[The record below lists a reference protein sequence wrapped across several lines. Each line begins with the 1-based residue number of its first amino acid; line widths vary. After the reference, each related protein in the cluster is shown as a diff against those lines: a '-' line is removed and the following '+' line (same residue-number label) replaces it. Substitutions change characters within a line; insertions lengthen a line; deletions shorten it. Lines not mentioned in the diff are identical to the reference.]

1 MFHQFKKI
9 TTLIFIITT
18 LAMIGIHSFGARPA
32 ISSTLVFKSP
42 NPPISVATAETEPRL
57 WPAVFGGKPVYVLY
71 MTRANDRVLVRCYP
85 GYVPSIVIKPMANE
99 NTSTEG
105 SMTCMAPA

>member
-1 MFHQFKKI
+1 MLYQFKKI
-9 TTLIFIITT
+9 ALIFIITT
-18 LAMIGIHSFGARPA
+18 LAMIGLDLFGGRPS
-32 ISSTLVFKSP
+32 ISSTSVSKFP

-85 GYVPSIVIKPMANE
+85 GYVPSIVIKPMANK
-99 NTSTEG
+99 NAATEG
-105 SMTCMAPA
+105 SMTCIAPA